1 MKYNNKVFF
10 SKKIVCFLSLK
21 NKIIP
26 RKKIL
31 ALIKKFILK
40 NRCVKVIIN
49 EITINP
55 KKILIKKLLFV
66 FKVIKL
72 PIPEKEIER
81 TIIDIEKTNNSRI
94 IIE

>member
-1 MKYNNKVFF
+1 M
-10 SKKIVCFLSLK
+10 
-21 NKIIP
+21 
-26 RKKIL
+26 
-31 ALIKKFILK
+31 
-40 NRCVKVIIN
+40 IN

-81 TIIDIEKTNNSRI
+81 TIIDIEKTNNTRI